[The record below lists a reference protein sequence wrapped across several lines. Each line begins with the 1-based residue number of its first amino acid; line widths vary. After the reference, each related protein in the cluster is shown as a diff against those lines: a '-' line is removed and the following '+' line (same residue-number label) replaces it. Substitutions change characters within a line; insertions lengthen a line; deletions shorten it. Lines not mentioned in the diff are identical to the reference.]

1 MKRIAL
7 VLALVFAL
15 DAVPARAQNSVRVS
29 WTPSSDA
36 GGNRSLTYNV
46 YRSTVLALANLRD

>member
-15 DAVPARAQNSVRVS
+15 DAVPARAQGDVKSVGHQVR
-29 WTPSSDA
+29 TPEE
-36 GGNRSLTYNV
+36 T
-46 YRSTVLALANLRD
+46 LR